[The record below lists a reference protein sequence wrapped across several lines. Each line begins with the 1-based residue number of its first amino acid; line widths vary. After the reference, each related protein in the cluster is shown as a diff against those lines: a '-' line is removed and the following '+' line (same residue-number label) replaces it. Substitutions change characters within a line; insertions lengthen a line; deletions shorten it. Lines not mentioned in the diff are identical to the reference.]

1 MKNLAKLFLVICLVF
16 VASGVY
22 AYTQTQNITVKVI
35 IQKLSV
41 SVSPSEY
48 DFGGMTEN
56 SSEVATSS
64 ITVTNDGNY
73 TEKFKMDFPSGEP
86 NGTWNSVTASAPGA
100 EEYRLSAIFKDVAP
114 VTDDYLASDSFCDG
128 CARTATTTD
137 LARDGDADSVK
148 GLNVSAT
155 QTRGLWFKFEAPST
169 TAITTQQSIT
179 TSITALAD

>member
-1 MKNLAKLFLVICLVF
+1 MKNLAKAFLVICLVF

-22 AYTQTQNITVKVI
+22 AYTDTQDITVLVI

-41 SVSPSEY
+41 AVSPSEY

-73 TEKFKMDFPSGEP
+73 TEKFMMSFPDGEP

-114 VTDDYLASDSFCDG
+114 GTGDYEASDSFCDG
-128 CARTATTTD
+128 CDRTASGTD
-137 LARDGDADSVK
+137 LARDGDGDNVK
-148 GLNVSAT
+148 GFDVSAT

-169 TAITTQQSIT
+169 TVITTQQSIT
-179 TSITALAD
+179 TRITAVAD